1 MKNYFFY
8 AFLVFSLLNGQSA
21 EQIKQRLK
29 DAGINKE
36 KASQMLREQGYS
48 EAQIKAEAESR
59 GFDLNKEDISDQEDT
74 GLSIKKDD
82 KSGLKSEID
91 KKDEEVE
98 KSDVLIEESTSEY
111 FGYNI
116 FEGDPATF
124 QASVFGAVDPNYN
137 IGPGDEIILMLW
149 GESQFRQEFVID
161 REGYVFLPEIGQVFV
176 NGLTLE
182 DLEKK
187 FFQILSKVY
196 STLNPLSGKPTTF
209 IDISLGDLRPLRIIV
224 LGEVKQPGSYSV
236 SPSTSLSSALYYFGG
251 PKTNGSLRDIRLIR
265 KGKMVAGI
273 DFYDY
278 LLYGN
283 TPNDIRLQRDDIV
296 FIPPRGK
303 TVSVY
308 GEIKRQGIYEL
319 KDSENLIDLIKIA
332 GDLKMTA
339 YMNRAQIRRIVAPEE
354 RMKLNMERMIID
366 INLEEE
372 LSKDKITKIMDGDTL
387 KIFSI
392 SNHERNIVILNGSSV
407 IRPGKF
413 QYNQGMT
420 IKSLIELGEGLSND
434 AYLDIAHL
442 IRLKEDLTSEI
453 ISINLRN
460 ELEGENEFFLNRMDK
475 LVIYNNNSLKNTLST
490 IIISGPVKNPG
501 TYFYESNSSIGDAIL
516 LSGGFKENINKVK
529 LTVARINPTS
539 FNPQLYLFPERNSK
553 ENYFNIDELS
563 DPNNYVNKFTLKF
576 NDIINIYSDPR
587 DDLPEIVHI
596 DGAVFYPGDYPILSK
611 NEKVSDIIKR
621 AGGLLPEAYPMASNF
636 IRSGNSI
643 QLSFQKIINNPRSK
657 ENFNI
662 LHGDTIK
669 ISKYTNIVKIVGE
682 VNNPGVFKYFNN
694 YSVRNYIQ
702 LAGGL
707 TVNAEKR
714 EIWVTHP
721 DGTSNQFKQFYIA
734 PKVYDGSIISIGKEI
749 ESEPFDATEYA
760 NEITSIVSN
769 LAQVLLLYSALK
781 N

>member
-1 MKNYFFY
+1 
-8 AFLVFSLLNGQSA
+8 
-21 EQIKQRLK
+21 
-29 DAGINKE
+29 
-36 KASQMLREQGYS
+36 
-48 EAQIKAEAESR
+48 
-59 GFDLNKEDISDQEDT
+59 
-74 GLSIKKDD
+74 
-82 KSGLKSEID
+82 
-91 KKDEEVE
+91 
-98 KSDVLIEESTSEY
+98 
-111 FGYNI
+111 
-116 FEGDPATF
+116 
-124 QASVFGAVDPNYN
+124 
-137 IGPGDEIILMLW
+137 
-149 GESQFRQEFVID
+149 
-161 REGYVFLPEIGQVFV
+161 
-176 NGLTLE
+176 
-182 DLEKK
+182 
-187 FFQILSKVY
+187 
-196 STLNPLSGKPTTF
+196 
-209 IDISLGDLRPLRIIV
+209 
-224 LGEVKQPGSYSV
+224 
-236 SPSTSLSSALYYFGG
+236 
-251 PKTNGSLRDIRLIR
+251 
-265 KGKMVAGI
+265 
-273 DFYDY
+273 
-278 LLYGN
+278 
-283 TPNDIRLQRDDIV
+283 
-296 FIPPRGK
+296 
-303 TVSVY
+303 
-308 GEIKRQGIYEL
+308 
-319 KDSENLIDLIKIA
+319 
-332 GDLKMTA
+332 
-339 YMNRAQIRRIVAPEE
+339 MNRAQIRRIVAPEE

-372 LSKDKITKIMDGDTL
+372 LSKDKITKLMDGDTL

-420 IKSLIELGEGLSND
+420 IKSLIELGEGLSSD

-453 ISINLRN
+453 ISINLLN

-490 IIISGPVKNPG
+490 ITISGPVKNPG